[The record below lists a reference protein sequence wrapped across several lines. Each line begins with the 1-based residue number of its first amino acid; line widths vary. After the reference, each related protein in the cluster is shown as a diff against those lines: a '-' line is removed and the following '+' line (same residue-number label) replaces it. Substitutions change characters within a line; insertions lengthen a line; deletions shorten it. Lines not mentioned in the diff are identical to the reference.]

1 MKLTKLFGYI
11 IIMAICSNVIYSQTK
26 VTLRDAITSA
36 YKNNP
41 AIQKNLDLIESEDY
55 YIHTAYGNLF
65 PTLSFSTGYQRTNQV
80 GTLTTNV
87 NGVPV
92 NTGIGTNQ
100 TYNNYNMTLRSDV
113 TLFNGF
119 NNYDQINIDKAIRT
133 RYIILN
139 EASKQD
145 IVVKILSDYTTIL
158 KNQKIVQVD
167 SATLE
172 DSRAQLEAIKIFV
185 EVGTK
190 TQSDI
195 YKQDVVVAQNELAT
209 EQARNNLDKSI
220 ADLAFDSNLPQN
232 RTYTVDSTEF
242 NVNISN
248 DELERYVETHSDPD
262 PLINTAL
269 RNRNDYRA
277 SLQNISVLQS
287 NVELARSSLLFPTL
301 TGFGTYQMSAQNI
314 KDLTNSRVF
323 TLGLTLTYQIFEGF
337 SVENQREQ
345 AIINVRSA
353 NEDVKLIRDQIAV
366 NIKKAQLDLKSLV
379 KQIVI
384 TDRSLRSAEQDRI
397 TAQELYNV
405 GRGTLLEVNT
415 AATNYNNAL
424 INKLTLIYNFIFAQ
438 KQLEYYQGLLK
449 Y

>member
-41 AIQKNLDLIESEDY
+41 TIQKNLDLIESEDY

>member
-1 MKLTKLFGYI
+1 MKLTKFFGYI
-11 IIMAICSNVIYSQTK
+11 IIIAICSNVIYSQTK
-26 VTLRDAITSA
+26 ITLREAITSA
-36 YKNNP
+36 YRNNP
-41 AIQKNLDLIESEDY
+41 TIQKNLDLIESQDY
-55 YIHTAYGNLF
+55 YIRTAYGNLF

-87 NGVPV
+87 NGVPI

-133 RYIILN
+133 KYVIAN
-139 EASKQD
+139 ESSKQD
-145 IVVKILSDYTTIL
+145 VVVKILSDYTTIL
-158 KNQKIVQVD
+158 KNQKIVEVD

-209 EQARNNLDKSI
+209 EQARNNLDKSF

-232 RTYTVDSTEF
+232 RTYDVDSTEF
-242 NVNISN
+242 NVNVSN

-345 AIINVRSA
+345 AIINVREA

-384 TDRSLRSAEQDRI
+384 TDRSLRSAEQDKI

-438 KQLEYYQGLLK
+438 KQLDYYQGLLK

>member
-1 MKLTKLFGYI
+1 MI
-11 IIMAICSNVIYSQTK
+11 IIALCANVIHSQTK

-41 AIQKNLDLIESEDY
+41 TIIKNQNLIESEDY
-55 YIHTAYGNLF
+55 YIRTAYGNLF
-65 PTLSFSTGYQRTNQV
+65 PTLSFSTGWQRTNQV
-80 GTLTTNV
+80 GTGSTTV
-87 NGVPV
+87 NGVPI
-92 NTGIGTNQ
+92 NTGVSTNQ
-100 TYNNYNMTLRSDV
+100 TYNNFNLSLRSDV

-119 NNYDQINIDKAIRT
+119 NNYDQINIDKAIRSKYEIQT
-133 RYIILN
+133 
-139 EASKQD
+139 ESAKQD

-167 SATLE
+167 SATLV
-172 DSRAQLEAIKIFV
+172 DTRAQLEAIKIFV

-190 TQSDI
+190 TQADI
-195 YKQDVVVAQNELAT
+195 YKQDVVVAQNELAL
-209 EQARNNLDKSI
+209 EQARNNLDKSF

-232 RTYTVDSTEF
+232 KSYSVDSTEF
-242 NVNISN
+242 NVNVSN
-248 DELERYVETHSDPD
+248 EELERYVAQNSDPE

-269 RNRNDYRA
+269 KNRNDYRA
-277 SLQNISVLQS
+277 SLKNISVLQS

-314 KDLTNSRVF
+314 KDLTNQRVF
-323 TLGLTLTYQIFEGF
+323 TIGLTLTYQIFQGF
-337 SVENQREQ
+337 SIENQREQ
-345 AIINVRSA
+345 AIINVRVA

-366 NIKKAQLDLKSLV
+366 NIRKAQLDLRSLL

-384 TDRSLRSAEQDRI
+384 TDRSLRSAAQDKLLA
-397 TAQELYNV
+397 TELYRV

-415 AATNYNNAL
+415 SETNYNNAL

-438 KQLEYYQGLLK
+438 KQLDYYQGLLK